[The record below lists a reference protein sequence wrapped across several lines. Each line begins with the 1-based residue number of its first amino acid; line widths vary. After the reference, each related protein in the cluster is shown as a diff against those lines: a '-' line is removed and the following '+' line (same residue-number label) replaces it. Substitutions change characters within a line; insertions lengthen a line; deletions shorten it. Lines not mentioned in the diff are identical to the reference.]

1 LATEIQRIP
10 AALLMEDEMRLNH
23 TNYLFWI
30 VPVLTVLFFLAA
42 SAEAQQRRVE
52 RTDAPYTAPTDG
64 PGMYRTYC
72 AVCHGVRGEGDGPAA
87 PAMKTAVTNLTQL
100 TKNNKGKFPE
110 DRVYNSIA
118 GDFNLPAH
126 GAQDMPTWGF
136 VFKRISG
143 STDEREAVIRLK
155 TLTNYIKTMQAR

>member
-1 LATEIQRIP
+1 
-10 AALLMEDEMRLNH
+10 MRLNNSIRLLL
-23 TNYLFWI
+23 TI
-30 VPVLTVLFFLAA
+30 PVLAALFLLTGTAD
-42 SAEAQQRRVE
+42 AQQRKVE
-52 RTDAPYTAPTDG
+52 RTDAAYTAPTDG

-87 PAMKTAVTNLTQL
+87 PAMKSTVTNLTLL

-110 DRVYNSIA
+110 ERVYNSIA
-118 GDFNLPAH
+118 GDMNLPAH
-126 GAQDMPTWGF
+126 GAQDMPTWGY

-143 STDEREAVIRLK
+143 STDEREAVVRLK